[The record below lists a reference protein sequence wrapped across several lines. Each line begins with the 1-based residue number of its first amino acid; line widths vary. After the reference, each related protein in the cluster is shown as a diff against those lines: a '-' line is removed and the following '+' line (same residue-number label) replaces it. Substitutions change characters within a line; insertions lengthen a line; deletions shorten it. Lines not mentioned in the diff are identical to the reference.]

1 MQRRY
6 NLAHF
11 ILSSVIVLLLTLLMV
26 DVDAQARIAFQ
37 SDRDRNYEIYVMDDD
52 GKNQRNLTN
61 HPDRDLAPSWSP
73 DGTRIAFQSDRDGNY
88 EIYVMDADGGNQQNL
103 TNDPKADSSP
113 SWSPDGKRIAFVSDR
128 DRFLDIHGF
137 PTSEIYVM
145 DADGEN
151 PQNLTNNP
159 ADDWSPSWSP
169 DGKRIVFMSY
179 RDGHFIGDFEEI
191 TSEIYVMDV
200 DGGNQ
205 QRLTENRKNDESPS
219 WSPDG
224 TRIVFSSDRK
234 GDWVNYEIY
243 VMDDDGGNLQRL
255 TENRKNDGAP
265 SWSPDGKRIAFTSDR
280 KGDWE
285 NFEIYVMDTD
295 GGNQQKLTNHPRN
308 DVGPAWFVPAFAVAP
323 AGKKF
328 TIWGRLKQVDR

>member
-1 MQRRY
+1 MQCRE
-6 NLAHF
+6 NLARM
-11 ILSSVIVLLLTLLMV
+11 ILASIVVLGLTLLMV
-26 DVDAQARIAFQ
+26 CVDTQARIAFM
-37 SDRDRNYEIYVMDDD
+37 SDRDWNWEIYVMDDD

-61 HPDRDLAPSWSP
+61 HPDWDASPSWSP
-73 DGTRIAFQSDRDGNY
+73 DGTRIAFISDRDGHVRKGGVWTTF

-128 DRFLDIHGF
+128 DRLLDIHGF
-137 PTSEIYVM
+137 PTFEIYVM

-151 PQNLTNNP
+151 PQNLTNDRH
-159 ADDWSPSWSP
+159 DDWDPSWSP

-191 TSEIYVMDV
+191 TSEIYVMDA

-234 GDWVNYEIY
+234 GDWKNFEIY

-265 SWSPDGKRIAFTSDR
+265 SWSPDGKRIAFSSDR
-280 KGDWE
+280 EEDG
-285 NFEIYVMDTD
+285 NYEIYVMDID
-295 GGNQQKLTNHPRN
+295 GAISKNSLIIPEATVVLHG
-308 DVGPAWFVPAFAVAP
+308 
-323 AGKKF
+323 
-328 TIWGRLKQVDR
+328 

>member
-1 MQRRY
+1 MG
-6 NLAHF
+6 
-11 ILSSVIVLLLTLLMV
+11 VISKT
-26 DVDAQARIAFQ
+26 
-37 SDRDRNYEIYVMDDD
+37 
-52 GKNQRNLTN
+52 
-61 HPDRDLAPSWSP
+61 SP
-73 DGTRIAFQSDRDGNY
+73 MI
-88 EIYVMDADGGNQQNL
+88 
-103 TNDPKADSSP
+103 PKADSSP

-151 PQNLTNNP
+151 PQNLTNNRVE
-159 ADDWSPSWSP
+159 DSSPSWSP
-169 DGKRIVFMSY
+169 DGKRIVFISY

-224 TRIVFSSDRK
+224 KRIAFSSDRK
-234 GDWVNYEIY
+234 GDFV
-243 VMDDDGGNLQRL
+243 
-255 TENRKNDGAP
+255 
-265 SWSPDGKRIAFTSDR
+265 
-280 KGDWE
+280 
-285 NFEIYVMDTD
+285 NFEIYVMDANGGNQQRLTENRVDDENPSWSSDGKRIAFYSRRDGNAEIYVMDAD

-308 DVGPAWFVPAFAVAP
+308 DVSPAWFVPAFAVAP

-328 TIWGRLKQVDR
+328 TMWGWLKRVER